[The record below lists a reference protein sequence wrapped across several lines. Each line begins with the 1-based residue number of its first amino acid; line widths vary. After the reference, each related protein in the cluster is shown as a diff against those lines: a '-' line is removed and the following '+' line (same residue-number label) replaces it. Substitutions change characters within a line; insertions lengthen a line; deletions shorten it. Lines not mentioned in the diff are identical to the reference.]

1 MAKNPDKG
9 QRRQMN
15 AVEVIPHHSINIV
28 YRSMHAGLRLLKMRA
43 REDF

>member
-15 AVEVIPHHSINIV
+15 AVEVCANYPLSNYYIAKCMLG
-28 YRSMHAGLRLLKMRA
+28 RSN
-43 REDF
+43 